1 MPPIINMPN
10 NSAWEIEWHILSH
23 RILLEVTNVYLL
35 PPPPQ
40 VLDIIQDQ
48 FVHNNL
54 VFNTD
59 TKIGFKQK

>member
-1 MPPIINMPN
+1 MLTIIFMPD

-23 RILLEVTNVYLL
+23 RLLSKVINVYLL

-40 VLDIIQDQ
+40 VLDIVQDQ